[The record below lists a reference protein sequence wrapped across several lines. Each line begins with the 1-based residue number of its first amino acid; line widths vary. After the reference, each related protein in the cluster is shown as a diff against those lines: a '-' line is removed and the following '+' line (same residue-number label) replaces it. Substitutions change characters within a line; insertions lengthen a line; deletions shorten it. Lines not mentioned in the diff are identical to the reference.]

1 MSDLYTLGEIMGLF
15 LATDTDDVATAEK
28 FELSVAGAEAN
39 VAVAV
44 TRLGLSTTLI
54 SRLGADQL
62 GKSILAKLKN
72 EGLSLNGIKTVDS
85 YTPALVRNRGQVNP
99 IDVTYLR
106 KSSAGST
113 I

>member
-44 TRLGLSTTLI
+44 TRLGLSTTFI

-72 EGLSLNGIKTVDS
+72 EGLV
-85 YTPALVRNRGQVNP
+85 
-99 IDVTYLR
+99 
-106 KSSAGST
+106 
-113 I
+113 